1 MAKQRESN
9 LFTLSFLDVMSCGFG
24 AVILLYVIIL
34 QYNQDFEPSEAV
46 PSLPINDEKISSL
59 EQKIKTLLALEK
71 SEEERFKKTAVD
83 NQKKITSIKLTETRV
98 KNLIDE
104 NKEKKQKLQEIQR
117 RVSTGA
123 SKKDF
128 LEDQELEQ
136 VTMLRATMNQAGG
149 FKEVLTGMRLGG
161 SHILIFLD
169 SSSSMLAEDLV
180 NIIRRRNMEP
190 QEKILSP
197 KWQRGISF
205 VEWIMEKIPEEAKYQ
220 VVHFNEKAN
229 YVLPNTAEIWL
240 DGSNDQERERIQAT
254 LKKVAPSGGTSL
266 YHAFSVITSLSP
278 MPDNVY
284 LVVDS
289 LPTMNRKVP
298 KKYTISS
305 QDRRDY
311 FRKSVSS
318 LPENVPPIN
327 VILFPMEA
335 DPYAPIEYWE
345 LADKTGG
352 SFIQPQKDWPR

>member
-34 QYNQDFEPSEAV
+34 QYNQDFESSDTVSKPQANSEQ
-46 PSLPINDEKISSL
+46 ISIL
-59 EQKIKTLLALEK
+59 EQKLKRLLALEE
-71 SEEERFKKTAVD
+71 SEAERLNRIALD
-83 NQKKITSIKLTETRV
+83 DQKKITSIELAEIRV
-98 KNLIDE
+98 KNLIAE
-104 NKEKKQKLQEIQR
+104 NEEKKLKLQEVQK

-123 SKKDF
+123 SKQGF

-136 VTMLRATMNQAGG
+136 VTALKATMNQAGG

-161 SHILIFLD
+161 SHILILLD

-180 NIIRRRNMEP
+180 NIIRRRNMVE

-197 KWQRGISF
+197 KWQRGIAF

-220 VVHFNEKAN
+220 VVLFNEKAN
-229 YVLPNTAEIWL
+229 YVLPGTARTWL
-240 DGSNDQERERIQAT
+240 DGSDGEIREKIQT
-254 LKKVAPSGGTSL
+254 SLKGIAPAGGTSL
-266 YHAFSVITSLSP
+266 YQAFSVLSSLSP
-278 MPDNVY
+278 MPDNIY
-284 LVVDS
+284 LLIDS
-289 LPTMNRKVP
+289 LPTMNKNIP
-298 KKYTISS
+298 KDYTVSS
-305 QDRRDY
+305 QDRREY
-311 FRKSVSS
+311 FKKSVSS
-318 LPENVPPIN
+318 LPKKVPPIN
-327 VILFPMEA
+327 IILFPMEA